1 MKCKWAIIIQYLY
14 LFNENNYSKKSFLS
28 EILNMH
34 TYIITYIYFTNNR
47 HYVFFHERD
56 CKRNFK

>member
-1 MKCKWAIIIQYLY
+1 MFFIRDFKYV
-14 LFNENNYSKKSFLS
+14 N
-28 EILNMH
+28 
-34 TYIITYIYFTNNR
+34 IITYIYFTNNR